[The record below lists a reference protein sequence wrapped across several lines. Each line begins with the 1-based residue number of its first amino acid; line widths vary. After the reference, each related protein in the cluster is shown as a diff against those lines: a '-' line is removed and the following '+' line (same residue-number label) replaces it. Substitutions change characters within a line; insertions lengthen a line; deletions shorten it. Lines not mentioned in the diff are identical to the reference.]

1 MYRIDSR
8 SAVPVYEQLKRQI
21 RLHIISR
28 SLTTDEKLPSIRE
41 LASGLRVNPNT
52 VVKAYSQLET
62 EGYIRSRAGSGYFVD
77 VDKSRIQKD
86 TVDLFDILTDEYISQ
101 AIELGYDSEGIIKV
115 LSDRLKGDLR

>member
-28 SLTTDEKLPSIRE
+28 SLTADEKLPSIRE

-62 EGYIRSRAGSGYFVD
+62 EGYIRSRPGSGYFVD

>member
-101 AIELGYDSEGIIKV
+101 AIELGYDSEGIINV
-115 LSDRLKGDLR
+115 LSDRLKGDRQ